1 MTGGQEYYDGLI
13 TQGYTPDQAL
23 QYTQQH
29 FPGFEATAPAVAPM
43 DAFEV
48 DQGKVDEI
56 AATHGVDAGALADTA
71 RHFDANQDFILQPSE
86 LETTAQAM
94 TNTVQPPAP
103 MAAPAMEAP
112 MAAPAMEAPMAA
124 APMGGMPQMG
134 APGMAAP
141 MAAAPMAA
149 APMAAPMGGMP
160 MAAPGMA
167 APMGGMPQMGAPGM
181 TTAISMPGNNKNVL
195 VSYLLWLFLGIFGA
209 HHLYMGRGIGIWIV
223 SLITLQGMG
232 FWWLIDAFMIPGS
245 TNMHRGGPIVVVA

>member
-29 FPGFEATAPAVAPM
+29 FPGFTATAPAVAPM
-43 DAFEV
+43 EAFEV

-56 AATHGVDAGALADTA
+56 AATHGVDAGELADTA

-103 MAAPAMEAP
+103 MAAPMAAPAMAAPAMAAPAMAAPGMAAPAMAAP
-112 MAAPAMEAPMAA
+112 MAAPAMAA
-124 APMGGMPQMG
+124 
-134 APGMAAP
+134 
-141 MAAAPMAA
+141 
-149 APMAAPMGGMP
+149 P

-181 TTAISMPGNNKNVL
+181 TTAIAMPGNNKNVL
-195 VSYLLWLFLGIFGA
+195 VSYLLWFFLGFFGA

-223 SLITLQGMG
+223 SLITLQG
-232 FWWLIDAFMIPGS
+232 FFVWWFIDAFMIPGS

>member
-29 FPGFEATAPAVAPM
+29 FPGFEATAPTVAPM

-112 MAAPAMEAPMAA
+112 MAAP
-124 APMGGMPQMG
+124 
-134 APGMAAP
+134 

-149 APMAAPMGGMP
+149 PAMAAPMAAAPMGGMP

-181 TTAISMPGNNKNVL
+181 TTAISMPGNGKSVL
-195 VSYLLWLFLGIFGA
+195 VSYLLWLFLNLLGI

-223 SLITLQGMG
+223 SLITFQGLG
-232 FWWLIDAFMIPGS
+232 LWWLIDVFMIPGS

>member
-29 FPGFEATAPAVAPM
+29 FPGFEATAPTVAPM

-112 MAAPAMEAPMAA
+112 MAAP
-124 APMGGMPQMG
+124 MGGMPQMG
-134 APGMAAP
+134 
-141 MAAAPMAA
+141 
-149 APMAAPMGGMP
+149 
-160 MAAPGMA
+160 APGMA

-232 FWWLIDAFMIPGS
+232 LWWLLDAFMIPGS

>member
-29 FPGFEATAPAVAPM
+29 FPEFTATAPAVAPL

-103 MAAPAMEAP
+103 MAAPAVAAPAVAAPAMAAP
-112 MAAPAMEAPMAA
+112 MAAPAMAAPMAAPAMA
-124 APMGGMPQMG
+124 APMGGMQQMG

-141 MAAAPMAA
+141 M
-149 APMAAPMGGMP
+149 GGMP
-160 MAAPGMA
+160 MA

-195 VSYLLWLFLGIFGA
+195 VSYLLWFFLGIFGA

-223 SLITLQGMG
+223 SLITLQGLG

>member
-29 FPGFEATAPAVAPM
+29 FPGFEATAPTVAPM

-112 MAAPAMEAPMAA
+112 MAAPAM
-124 APMGGMPQMG
+124 
-134 APGMAAP
+134 AAP
-141 MAAAPMAA
+141 MAAPAMA
-149 APMAAPMGGMP
+149 APMAAPMGGMPQMAAP

-195 VSYLLWLFLGIFGA
+195 VSYLLWFFLGFFGA

-223 SLITLQGMG
+223 SLITLQGFMV
-232 FWWLIDAFMIPGS
+232 WWLIDAFMIPGS

>member
-1 MTGGQEYYDGLI
+1 
-13 TQGYTPDQAL
+13 
-23 QYTQQH
+23 
-29 FPGFEATAPAVAPM
+29 
-43 DAFEV
+43 
-48 DQGKVDEI
+48 
-56 AATHGVDAGALADTA
+56 
-71 RHFDANQDFILQPSE
+71 
-86 LETTAQAM
+86 M

-124 APMGGMPQMG
+124 PAMAAPMAAPAMEAPMAAAPMGGMPQMG
-134 APGMAAP
+134 APGM
-141 MAAAPMAA
+141 AAPMAA

-181 TTAISMPGNNKNVL
+181 TTAIAMPGNNKNVL
-195 VSYLLWLFLGIFGA
+195 VSYLLWFFLGFFGA

-223 SLITLQGMG
+223 SLITLQG
-232 FWWLIDAFMIPGS
+232 FFVWWFIDAFMIPGS

>member
-29 FPGFEATAPAVAPM
+29 FPGFEATAPTVAPM

-103 MAAPAMEAP
+103 MAAPAMAAAP
-112 MAAPAMEAPMAA
+112 MA

-134 APGMAAP
+134 APG
-141 MAAAPMAA
+141 
-149 APMAAPMGGMP
+149 MAAPMGGMP

>member
-29 FPGFEATAPAVAPM
+29 FPGFEATAPTVAPM

-112 MAAPAMEAPMAA
+112 MAAPAMAAPMAAAPMA

-134 APGMAAP
+134 APG
-141 MAAAPMAA
+141 
-149 APMAAPMGGMP
+149 MAAPMGGMP